1 MKESF
6 SLMEQWII
14 CKQNAHRRAGNVETG
29 LQGGHYLLRGSIDL
43 PCDRLSHHIRQLEG
57 VILQLW
63 SAHSVH
69 ADHQQ
74 RSPHRRSHQ
83 GGPYSQFNFQI
94 SIHILSSQ
102 ERHKLFVPWMITTA
116 MFLYLMG
123 YSSIVLL
130 AMGDW
135 VIVMFF
141 AAPVIGCLGMA
152 FYAVQKAF
160 CRMRKDGM
168 PPKYAD
174 MQVKSILVN
183 PI

>member
-1 MKESF
+1 MWKLDSKEG
-6 SLMEQWII
+6 II
-14 CKQNAHRRAGNVETG
+14 CSGAASIC
-29 LQGGHYLLRGSIDL
+29 LAIAYLIIFANLRG
-43 PCDRLSHHIRQLEG
+43 LSYNFGVHIASMQ
-57 VILQLW
+57 IIS
-63 SAHSVH
+63 SAVLIVG
-69 ADHQQ
+69 ATK
-74 RSPHRRSHQ
+74 
-83 GGPYSQFNFQI
+83 
-94 SIHILSSQ
+94 